1 MHNSTEKT
9 SLLSRTQIRRMVR
22 QKRNELSIN
31 DQQTAAVELSIK
43 LQTLPY
49 IQTAKKIALYLA
61 NDGELNPMLFIKWCW
76 REGKEVY
83 LPVIHPFNK
92 HNLLFLRYGE
102 ETQLQNNKFGILEPV
117 LDVTTVCPAY
127 MLDVLCTP
135 LVAFDANG
143 ARLGM
148 GGGFYDR
155 TLANWYSQQSKLT
168 SLTLNEPKI
177 TNIKSS
183 MLYPIGIAH
192 NCQLIDAVPIEHWDI
207 PLPEII
213 TPNKRYLF

>member
-1 MHNSTEKT
+1 
-9 SLLSRTQIRRMVR
+9 
-22 QKRNELSIN
+22 
-31 DQQTAAVELSIK
+31 
-43 LQTLPY
+43 
-49 IQTAKKIALYLA
+49 
-61 NDGELNPMLFIKWCW
+61 MLFIKWCW

-102 ETQLQNNKFGILEPV
+102 ETQLQNNKFGILEPI

-168 SLTLNEPKI
+168 SLTL
-177 TNIKSS
+177 
-183 MLYPIGIAH
+183 
-192 NCQLIDAVPIEHWDI
+192 
-207 PLPEII
+207 
-213 TPNKRYLF
+213 KRA